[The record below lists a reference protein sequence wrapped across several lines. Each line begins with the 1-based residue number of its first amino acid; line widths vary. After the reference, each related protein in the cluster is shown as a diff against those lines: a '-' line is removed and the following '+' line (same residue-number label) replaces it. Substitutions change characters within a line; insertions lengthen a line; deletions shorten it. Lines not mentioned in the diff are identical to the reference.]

1 MIPAPDHFSLVGTR
15 HRKTPGFTM
24 GRTRFSFAS
33 GIERTVGKIR
43 EAGNS
48 SAYRSRLTFPAFNS
62 ANLPFPRGS
71 TRITHLFAHCR
82 YILARPRHYRTP
94 PNAACSFDLVASLS
108 QCAPLLPA
116 LYASPSAVHL
126 RTWSENRSPSGRS
139 VLYPLT
145 FQNLQSLHPARR
157 LRARLRL

>member
-33 GIERTVGKIR
+33 GIQRSTEKIR

-94 PNAACSFDLVASLS
+94 YV
-108 QCAPLLPA
+108 
-116 LYASPSAVHL
+116 
-126 RTWSENRSPSGRS
+126 
-139 VLYPLT
+139 PLT
-145 FQNLQSLHPARR
+145 SSFHYLNVLPFCPCCTHPRQPSTCEHGRRTARPR
-157 LRARLRL
+157 VARSCTR